1 MSSLPRLQRLRNTA
15 LAVLS
20 VMAAVVAFA
29 VGAPQATA
37 AGSLPCDIYATA
49 GTPCVAAHSLVRAL
63 YSSYNGSLYQVQRAS
78 DSATANI
85 GLLAAGGYANAAAQD
100 SFCNGTTCIIT
111 KIYDQSS
118 RHNDL
123 TIEGAGGA
131 GAADVGAPADALP
144 VTTGG

>member
-1 MSSLPRLQRLRNTA
+1 MVLPRSSRPRGA
-15 LAVLS
+15 VLAVLS
-20 VMAAVVAFA
+20 VLAAVVALA
-29 VGAPQATA
+29 VGTPAATA
-37 AGSLPCDIYATA
+37 AGSLPCDVYAAA

-100 SFCNGTTCIIT
+100 SFCSGTTCIIT
-111 KIYDQSS
+111 KIYDQSA

-123 TIEGAGGA
+123 TVEGAGGA
-131 GAADVGAPADALP
+131 GAA
-144 VTTGG
+144 